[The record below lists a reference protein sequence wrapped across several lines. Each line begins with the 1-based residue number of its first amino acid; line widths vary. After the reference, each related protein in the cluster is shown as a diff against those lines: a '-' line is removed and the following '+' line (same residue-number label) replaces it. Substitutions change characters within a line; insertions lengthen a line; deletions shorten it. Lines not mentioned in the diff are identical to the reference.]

1 MGPGTIGAMAAA
13 REGTLHGNMI
23 TLDSAVPPLEGRR
36 VRVVIEP
43 LDEGEI
49 ILPPDQQAQLW
60 QEWVERGPQGPID
73 EDEEP
78 EFP

>member
-1 MGPGTIGAMAAA
+1 MAAA
-13 REGTLHGNMI
+13 REGTLHGTTI
-23 TLDSAVPPLEGRR
+23 TLDSAIPPLEGRR

-43 LDEGEI
+43 LDEGEVV
-49 ILPPDQQAQLW
+49 LPPDQQARLW
-60 QEWVERGPQGPID
+60 QAWVEHGPQGPID

>member
-1 MGPGTIGAMAAA
+1 MMAAA
-13 REGTLHGNMI
+13 REGTLHGNTI

-43 LDEGEI
+43 LNEREI
-49 ILPPDQQAQLW
+49 VLTSDKQAQLW
-60 QEWVERGPQGPID
+60 QAWVERVPQGPID
-73 EDEEP
+73 EEP

>member
-1 MGPGTIGAMAAA
+1 MTAL
-13 REGTLHGNMI
+13 EGTLYGNTI

-43 LDEGEI
+43 LDEGEV
-49 ILPPDQQAQLW
+49 ILSPNQQAQLW
-60 QEWVERGPQGPID
+60 QAWVERGPQGPID
-73 EDEEP
+73 EDEAP

>member
-1 MGPGTIGAMAAA
+1 MAALA
-13 REGTLHGNMI
+13 GTLHGNTI

-43 LDEGEI
+43 LDEGEVT
-49 ILPPDQQAQLW
+49 LTPNQQAQLW
-60 QEWVERGPQGPID
+60 RAWVERGPQGPIA